1 MLGNPSKLAVL
12 ASTYSV
18 HHNYEMIH
26 ETCFKIAPRNPEV
39 EIHIYGSKIPDLVR
53 LKSLPSNVFF
63 RGWVENIDDI
73 YSEFELFLVPTKAG
87 LGMKSKVFEPLVRGK
102 NVITYPKNLSGY
114 EKYNNVVVFTIN
126 TIDDIG
132 PLLKSLDPNTIKSK
146 ALINKSALAHIFDI
160 ARVTKNI
167 RSNLSNFS

>member
-1 MLGNPSKLAVL
+1 
-12 ASTYSV
+12 
-18 HHNYEMIH
+18 
-26 ETCFKIAPRNPEV
+26 
-39 EIHIYGSKIPDLVR
+39 
-53 LKSLPSNVFF
+53 
-63 RGWVENIDDI
+63 
-73 YSEFELFLVPTKAG
+73 
-87 LGMKSKVFEPLVRGK
+87 MKSKVFEPLVRGK